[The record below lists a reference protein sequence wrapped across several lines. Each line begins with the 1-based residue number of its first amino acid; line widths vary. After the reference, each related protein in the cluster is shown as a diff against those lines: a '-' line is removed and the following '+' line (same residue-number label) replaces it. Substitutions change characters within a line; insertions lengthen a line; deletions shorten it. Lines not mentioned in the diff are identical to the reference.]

1 MTRARQV
8 LPGTTYLFV
17 RRCLERRR
25 LLHFDRQSR
34 QIWRFCLALALER
47 HGLQVHAVCVLQDQ
61 HLLVISDPLG
71 RLSAFAQELHANL
84 ARALNRM
91 RRRCQSLW
99 APGSFSAT
107 PLVGAEAVLE
117 AMVQVMTAPVEEGL
131 VEQRLLWPG
140 VCSQPED
147 LGWRFEARRPFH
159 FFSDPLLQAVKWG
172 RHPSQVPEVV
182 PYTLSR
188 PPQLAHLSTAE
199 LRARLRERVDGAV
212 TRIRERRRQQGL
224 GYVGAWALRRV
235 DPDTSAPGLTLREIR
250 RDPWKAREQRRASR
264 EFWRR
269 HREARLAF
277 QAGDREVLFPAGTWA
292 AVRVYGARVE
302 PPPDSTAA

>member
-1 MTRARQV
+1 M

-34 QIWRFCLALALER
+34 PIWRFCLALALER
-47 HGLQVHAVCVLQDQ
+47 HGLRVHAYCVLQDL

-71 RLSAFAQELHANL
+71 KLCDFAQELHSNL

-107 PLVGAEAVLE
+107 PLVGAEAVLG

-131 VEQRLLWPG
+131 VEQLGLWPG
-140 VCSQPED
+140 LCTRPEE
-147 LGWRFEARRPFH
+147 LGGRGVARRPFH
-159 FFSDPLLQAVKWG
+159 FFCDPLLQAVKWG
-172 RHPSQVPEVV
+172 YHASQVPEEVE
-182 PYTLSR
+182 YTISR
-188 PPQLAHLSTAE
+188 PPQLAHLSPGE
-199 LRARLRERVDGAV
+199 LRARLRERVDAAV
-212 TRIRERRRQQGL
+212 ARIHESRRRRGL
-224 GYVGAWALRRV
+224 GYVGAWALRRI
-235 DPDTSAPGLTLREIR
+235 DPNTPAPGLTLREVR
-250 RDPWKAREQRRASR
+250 RDPWKAQEQRRASR

-302 PPPDSTAA
+302 PPPDTAAA